1 MDPQQ
6 RMVLECVHMAME
18 DGGITRDQLD
28 GTHTGVYIG
37 KTAVVILIDIIGLII
52 GRNLSYL

>member
-18 DGGITRDQLD
+18 DGDITKKQLD

-37 KTAVVILIDIIGLII
+37 KQLM
-52 GRNLSYL
+52 S